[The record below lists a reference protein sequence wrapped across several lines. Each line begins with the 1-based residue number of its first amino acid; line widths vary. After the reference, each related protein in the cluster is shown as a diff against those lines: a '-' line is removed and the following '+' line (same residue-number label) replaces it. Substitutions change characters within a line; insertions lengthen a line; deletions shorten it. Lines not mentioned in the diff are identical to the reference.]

1 MFTAIV
7 IVGCFA
13 VLSLVVDGGLK
24 LQALAKA
31 DGTAQEAA
39 RSGAQALD
47 TGAALTGHGIQIQP
61 QQAVTA
67 AQAYLRSAGVTGT
80 VTVTGNQI
88 QVTVAA
94 PYTPLFPLISSG
106 TVTGHGS
113 AQLLYQG
120 G

>member
-7 IVGCFA
+7 IVGAFA

-47 TGAALTGHGIQIQP
+47 TGAALSGQGLQIQP

-67 AQAYLRSAGVTGT
+67 AQAYLRSAGVSGT
-80 VTVTGNQI
+80 VTVNGNTI

-94 PYTPLFPLISSG
+94 PYTPLFPLISPG